1 MLLARNNAVEY
12 KELLGLSVEDFL
24 IRFKLFISEIEQAQE
39 VKAHN
44 ISKVKTGKWQN
55 K

>member
-1 MLLARNNAVEY
+1 MLLAKNNAGEY

-39 VKAHN
+39 VKTNTAN
-44 ISKVKTGKWQN
+44 KIKTSKWQS